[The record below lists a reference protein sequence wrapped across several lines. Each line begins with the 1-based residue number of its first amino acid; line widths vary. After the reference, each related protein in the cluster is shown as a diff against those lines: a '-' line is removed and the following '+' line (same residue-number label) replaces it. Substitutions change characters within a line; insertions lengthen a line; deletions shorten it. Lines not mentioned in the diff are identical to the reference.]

1 MENQGMKKFLP
12 FASLTEHE
20 VYIKEMLKKRS
31 YISKPQISLEQAN
44 KINRILNN
52 YKNDELDMKIYIN
65 GKIYNY
71 HGIISLNLIKKSF
84 FIKHYQIPIKN
95 IIDIETTED
104 LMETF

>member
-1 MENQGMKKFLP
+1 
-12 FASLTEHE
+12 
-20 VYIKEMLKKRS
+20 
-31 YISKPQISLEQAN
+31 
-44 KINRILNN
+44 
-52 YKNDELDMKIYIN
+52 MKIYIN

-71 HGIISLNLIKKSF
+71 HGVISLNFIKKSF